1 LGHVYPWKIVAAQMF
16 KHFVVRHYDQD
27 LEAKFESICAQLF
40 QGDYLVVKEYRPKE
54 HYHFQGTTIYSDSAF
69 EKMQQELITKEHRF
83 RKERP
88 GARLCVNSKK
98 EVNEKGFQY
107 MCKQKDCMIVA
118 TNLTD
123 DVISKLQEASDL
135 HVEALKN
142 ELKEYVYPKIDA
154 DWRDLLRGGREGGR
168 RTELLKEMVTKVKS
182 HIVDFMFEQGKQ
194 IAFARLKERAL
205 NLIMYHPKC
214 DATVRHLLHSI

>member
-1 LGHVYPWKIVAAQMF
+1 MF

-27 LEAKFESICAQLF
+27 LEAKFESICGQLF

-69 EKMQQELITKEHRF
+69 EKMQQELITKQHRF

-135 HVEALKN
+135 HVETLKN
-142 ELKEYVYPKIDA
+142 ELKEYIYPLINNDIRKV
-154 DWRDLLRGGREGGR
+154 LNPREYEVHA
-168 RTELLKEMVTKVKS
+168 TLLKELVSKVKS

-214 DATVRHLLHSI
+214 DVTLRHLLHSI

>member
-1 LGHVYPWKIVAAQMF
+1 MF

-27 LEAKFESICAQLF
+27 LETLFVEICRQLF

-54 HYHFQGTTIYSDSAF
+54 HYHFQGMTEYSDSMF
-69 EKMQQELITKEHRF
+69 EKTQQALITKRHRY

-88 GARLCVNSKK
+88 GTRLCVNSKK

-107 MCKQKDCMIVA
+107 MCKQKDCKILA
-118 TNLTD
+118 TTLTED
-123 DVISKLQEASDL
+123 AISKLQEASDL
-135 HVEALKN
+135 HVENLKN
-142 ELKEYVYPKIDA
+142 ELKEYVYPKIDP

-168 RTELLKEMVTKVKS
+168 QTELLKEMVTKVKS

-214 DATVRHLLHSI
+214 DAKVRHLLHSI